1 MPASPLSL
9 REPTLAD
16 HPTLLRWRSNPEH
29 RRLLMWRGG
38 APSAAEVEAWL
49 ARRTND
55 PEGRFLIV
63 ARGDSAIG
71 FVQLTRIDRVDGHA
85 YLGLLIDPLERGHGA
100 GTEALRT
107 MERQC
112 RELGLRKI
120 LLEVLGD
127 NAGALRF
134 WTAEGYRVVGTL
146 RGHHLHDGVHHD
158 VIVLEKL
165 FVPPSSS

>member
-1 MPASPLSL
+1 
-9 REPTLAD
+9 
-16 HPTLLRWRSNPEH
+16 
-29 RRLLMWRGG
+29 MWRGG
-38 APSAAEVEAWL
+38 APSPADVEAWV
-49 ARRTND
+49 ARRTSD

-63 ARGDSAIG
+63 ARDDAAIG
-71 FVQLTRIDRVDGHA
+71 FVQLTRIDRFDGHA
-85 YLGLLIDPLERGHGA
+85 YLGMLIEPLERGQGA
-100 GTEALRT
+100 GTAALRA

-112 RELGLRKI
+112 RELGLRKV

-146 RGHHLHDGVHHD
+146 RRHHLHDGVHHD

-165 FVPPSSS
+165 LVPPSSS